1 MIFWL
6 ACLQHNELYICYM
19 YSIHLMYIRC
29 IKLIC
34 RAKQKHLRFGITLL
48 KKKIYTPQCG
58 LETIFLFLWC
68 YIDRNRNRILGT
80 VIWFFI
86 QWRDLY
92 KCTLLRMWWIRL
104 LESVVILGY
113 LATSMTCVLF
123 SSSKITCWNLSSYF
137 QLIVFK

>member
-1 MIFWL
+1 MLILVKYIYYKLYNKHLPKHEWNGRYQLQIILFIYSCITFKVIYICMIFWL

-34 RAKQKHLRFGITLL
+34 RAKQKLLRFGITLL

-68 YIDRNRNRILGT
+68 YIDRNRNHILGI

-86 QWRDLY
+86 
-92 KCTLLRMWWIRL
+92 
-104 LESVVILGY
+104 
-113 LATSMTCVLF
+113 
-123 SSSKITCWNLSSYF
+123 
-137 QLIVFK
+137 

>member
-1 MIFWL
+1 ML
-6 ACLQHNELYICYM
+6 HVQYTSNVYQMHND
-19 YSIHLMYIRC
+19 C

-34 RAKQKHLRFGITLL
+34 RAKQKLLRFGITLL

-80 VIWFFI
+80 VIWFFFLFY
-86 QWRDLY
+86 LY

-113 LATSMTCVLF
+113 LDTSMTYVPF